1 MFERLRKWAVLA
13 LVVLALVF
21 SVGFLLGR
29 ASVPYPIG
37 AAVSRVP
44 ETNTENEK
52 QDAEENEAADSAA
65 AETDGADQAAPQ
77 RIVNIKTADAD
88 TLQTLPGVGEVLAGR
103 IIEYRELS
111 GGFVTVEQLM
121 EVSGIGQQKF
131 DALRDDITVE
141 DTP

>member
-1 MFERLRKWAVLA
+1 MFERLQKWAILA

-29 ASVPYPIG
+29 ASVPYPIS
-37 AAVSRVP
+37 AAVSHVP

-77 RIVNIKTADAD
+77 GIVNINTADAD
-88 TLQTLPGVGEVLAGR
+88 ALQTLPGVGEVLAGR

>member
-1 MFERLRKWAVLA
+1 MSERLRKWAILA

-37 AAVSRVP
+37 AAVSHVP

-52 QDAEENEAADSAA
+52 QDAEENEAADSTA
-65 AETDGADQAAPQ
+65 AETGGADQAAPQ
-77 RIVNIKTADAD
+77 GIVNINTADAD
-88 TLQTLPGVGEVLAGR
+88 ALQTLPGVGEVLAGR

>member
-77 RIVNIKTADAD
+77 GIVNINTADAD

>member
-65 AETDGADQAAPQ
+65 AETDGADQAALQ
-77 RIVNIKTADAD
+77 GIVNINTADAD

>member
-77 RIVNIKTADAD
+77 GIVNINTADAD
-88 TLQTLPGVGEVLAGR
+88 ALQTLPGVGEVLAGR

>member
-1 MFERLRKWAVLA
+1 MFERLRKWAILA

-77 RIVNIKTADAD
+77 GIVNINTADAD

>member
-1 MFERLRKWAVLA
+1 MSERLRKWAVLA

-29 ASVPYPIG
+29 ASVPYPIS

-77 RIVNIKTADAD
+77 GIVNINTADAD
-88 TLQTLPGVGEVLAGR
+88 ALQTLPGVGEVLAGR

>member
-52 QDAEENEAADSAA
+52 QNAEENEAADSAA

-77 RIVNIKTADAD
+77 GIVNINTADAD

>member
-77 RIVNIKTADAD
+77 GIVNINTADAD
-88 TLQTLPGVGEVLAGR
+88 ALQTLPGVGEVLAGR

-121 EVSGIGQQKF
+121 EVSGIGRQKF

>member
-1 MFERLRKWAVLA
+1 MSERLRKWAVLA

-77 RIVNIKTADAD
+77 GIVNINTADAD

>member
-52 QDAEENEAADSAA
+52 QDAEENEAA
-65 AETDGADQAAPQ
+65 
-77 RIVNIKTADAD
+77 V
-88 TLQTLPGVGEVLAGR
+88 LPRRRTGR
-103 IIEYRELS
+103 IKPHRREL
-111 GGFVTVEQLM
+111 
-121 EVSGIGQQKF
+121 
-131 DALRDDITVE
+131 
-141 DTP
+141 

>member
-1 MFERLRKWAVLA
+1 MSERLRKWAILA

-52 QDAEENEAADSAA
+52 QDAEENETADSAA

-77 RIVNIKTADAD
+77 GIVNINTADAD
-88 TLQTLPGVGEVLAGR
+88 ALQTLPGVGEVLAGR

>member
-77 RIVNIKTADAD
+77 RIVNINTADAD

>member
-1 MFERLRKWAVLA
+1 MSERLRKWAVLA

-77 RIVNIKTADAD
+77 GIVNINTADAD
-88 TLQTLPGVGEVLAGR
+88 ALQTLPGVGEVLAGR

>member
-1 MFERLRKWAVLA
+1 MFERLRKWAILA

-29 ASVPYPIG
+29 ASVPYPIS
-37 AAVSRVP
+37 AAVSHVP

-52 QDAEENEAADSAA
+52 QDAEENEAADSTA

-77 RIVNIKTADAD
+77 GIVNINTADAD
-88 TLQTLPGVGEVLAGR
+88 ALQTLPGVGEVLAGR

-121 EVSGIGQQKF
+121 EVSGIGRQKF

>member
-1 MFERLRKWAVLA
+1 M
-13 LVVLALVF
+13 
-21 SVGFLLGR
+21 
-29 ASVPYPIG
+29 
-37 AAVSRVP
+37 
-44 ETNTENEK
+44 
-52 QDAEENEAADSAA
+52 
-65 AETDGADQAAPQ
+65 
-77 RIVNIKTADAD
+77 
-88 TLQTLPGVGEVLAGR
+88 LAGR

>member
-1 MFERLRKWAVLA
+1 MSERLRKWAILA

-37 AAVSRVP
+37 AAVSHVP

-52 QDAEENEAADSAA
+52 QNAEENEAADSTA

-77 RIVNIKTADAD
+77 GIVNINTADAD
-88 TLQTLPGVGEVLAGR
+88 ALQTLPGVGEVLAGR
-103 IIEYRELS
+103 IIEYRELC

-121 EVSGIGQQKF
+121 EVSGIGRQKF

>member
-1 MFERLRKWAVLA
+1 MSERLRKWAILA

-37 AAVSRVP
+37 AAVSHVP
-44 ETNTENEK
+44 ETNTKNEK
-52 QDAEENEAADSAA
+52 QDAEENEAADSTA

-77 RIVNIKTADAD
+77 GIVNINTADAD
-88 TLQTLPGVGEVLAGR
+88 ALQTLPGVGEVLAGR

>member
-1 MFERLRKWAVLA
+1 MLERLRKWAILA
-13 LVVLALVF
+13 LAVLALVF

-29 ASVPYPIG
+29 ASVPYAVG
-37 AAVSRVP
+37 AAVSRTP
-44 ETNTENEK
+44 ETNTKNEM
-52 QDAEENEAADSAA
+52 QDAEENEAADSVA
-65 AETDGADQAAPQ
+65 AETDGADQTAPQ
-77 RIVNIKTADAD
+77 GIVNINTADAD

-131 DALRDDITVE
+131 DALRDYITVE

>member
-1 MFERLRKWAVLA
+1 MSERLRKWAVLA

-44 ETNTENEK
+44 ETNMENEK
-52 QDAEENEAADSAA
+52 QDAEENEVADSAA

-77 RIVNIKTADAD
+77 GIVNINTADAD
-88 TLQTLPGVGEVLAGR
+88 ALQTLPGVGEVLAGR